1 MTPPMMPGSAIVPPL
16 VRQRLPDLSG
26 TAAKLAIALSGYV
39 NGKTGDAFP
48 SNKTLM
54 ENAGITSWRTFRH
67 ARKELAGCG
76 LTWKAGNGK
85 ALTTYR
91 WNGVSAK
98 NAESSIST
106 VCNVPQITDCNLK
119 QQVTV
124 NEEHPPP
131 RETARAGAKAKRRA
145 STKTPGPPVWGW
157 WVDANRE
164 AGQPDPVGIGP
175 DLGAARE
182 LGKAIARGEMT
193 ETELR
198 GCMALYLADDD
209 TWLAKQG
216 HALRLLAGRIGAYR
230 ARAKELEP
238 PPMDPAE
245 IDRIEA
251 DAAEAERGRHE
262 HGDTDGARPVD
273 AVCGRRMA
281 AGRA

>member
-1 MTPPMMPGSAIVPPL
+1 MPGSAIVPPL

-54 ENAGITSWRTFRH
+54 ANAGITSWRTFRD

-76 LTWKAGNGK
+76 LTWKAGKGK

-106 VCNVPQITDCNLK
+106 VCNVPQIADCNLK

-124 NEEHPPP
+124 DEEHPTS
-131 RETARAGAKAKRRA
+131 RETSRGGAKSERA
-145 STKTPGPPVWGW
+145 STKTRGPNVCAWFA
-157 WVDANRE
+157 DAGKAAGRKITITPKVAGQCKGLGRLVTDGQISEVELKDCMAQFFQDADPFLAKE
-164 AGQPDPVGIGP
+164 AGYTIGVFTSRL
-175 DLGAARE
+175 DKYRQAF
-182 LGKAIARGEMT
+182 
-193 ETELR
+193 
-198 GCMALYLADDD
+198 ADM
-209 TWLAKQG
+209 
-216 HALRLLAGRIGAYR
+216 
-230 ARAKELEP
+230 EP

-251 DAAEAERGRHE
+251 DAAEADRVKE
-262 HGDTDGARPVD
+262 
-273 AVCGRRMA
+273 
-281 AGRA
+281 